1 MKFKRAKWA
10 DMVGQRAVSLG
21 LARPASLGC
30 ASQACY
36 SVGSCRATSQN
47 GWPYLMDTSS
57 YQTDF
62 KFLKGIKRMD
72 WKKEQQIFQSSSGKD
87 DIICFAW
94 LVLFYFLEQFCF
106 ISFRVLAMI
115 SFHVSLNSMSFF
127 LGCCVHDRNSC
138 DF

>member
-1 MKFKRAKWA
+1 MKFKRVKWA
-10 DMVGQRAVSLG
+10 DMVGRRAVSLG
-21 LARPASLGC
+21 LALPASLGR
-30 ASQACY
+30 ASRACY

-72 WKKEQQIFQSSSGKD
+72 WKKEQQIF
-87 DIICFAW
+87 
-94 LVLFYFLEQFCF
+94 LVLFCFLEQFCF

-115 SFHVSLNSMSFF
+115 SFQVSLNSMSFF
-127 LGCCVHDRNSC
+127 LGFCVHNRNFC